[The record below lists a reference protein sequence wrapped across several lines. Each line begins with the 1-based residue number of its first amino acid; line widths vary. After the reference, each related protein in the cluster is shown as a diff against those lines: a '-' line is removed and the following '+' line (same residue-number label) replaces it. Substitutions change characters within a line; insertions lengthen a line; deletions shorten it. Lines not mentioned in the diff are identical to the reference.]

1 MQKKKNHTKKPPQ
14 NIKEIEPVKYK
25 IIAWKT
31 CKFSA
36 RVMLENEKGVYIVW
50 VTKDLQKN
58 LDVLKPYFVYYKTP
72 EKKEE
77 LYFYLK
83 NKTRIL
89 PYNC

>member
-1 MQKKKNHTKKPPQ
+1 
-14 NIKEIEPVKYK
+14 
-25 IIAWKT
+25 
-31 CKFSA
+31 
-36 RVMLENEKGVYIVW
+36 MLENEKGVYIVW

-58 LDVLKPYFVYYKTP
+58 LDVLKPYFVYCKTP